1 MKTFYSNG
9 KKLSEEITEYYKG
22 VVSYSLANKLIR
34 KKDVKVNGVRVKAD
48 QKTDI
53 GDKIEVYYDGEDN
66 RADTVIFKDEN
77 VLVVYKPSG
86 ITSEDFY
93 TLLCKKHTGVGFIHR
108 LDQNTDGVMIFSL
121 NEVAE
126 KELLYGFKHRT
137 FEKLYLTE
145 VVSVP
150 KKPSA
155 ELTAYLLKDSE
166 KAEVKIFDTQVKGS
180 EKIVTSYTVLKSSG
194 ETSLLEVKLITGKTH
209 QIRAHLAHV
218 GHSII
223 GDGKYGYESINRKFK
238 AKKQRLTAYKL
249 TLMFDSGCHLAYLN
263 ERAFECVAGWMKGNL
278 ENK

>member
-48 QKTDI
+48 FKTDV
-53 GDKIEVYYDGEDN
+53 GDKIEVYYDGEDK

-86 ITSEDFY
+86 ITAEDFY
-93 TLLCKKHTGVGFIHR
+93 ELLCKKHEGVGFIHR

-121 NEVAE
+121 NANAE
-126 KELLYGFKHRT
+126 KELLHGFKHRT
-137 FEKLYLTE
+137 FDKLYLAE
-145 VVSVP
+145 VVGTP
-150 KKPSA
+150 KKA
-155 ELTAYLLKDSE
+155 NDELVAYLVKDSK
-166 KAEVKIFDTQVKGS
+166 KAEVRVFDSPVKGS
-180 EKIVTSYTVLKSSG
+180 EKIITSYTVLKSSG

-218 GHSII
+218 GHFII
-223 GDGKYGYESINRKFK
+223 GDGKYGYESVNRKFK

-249 TLMFDSGCHLAYLN
+249 TLKFTEGSPLYYLN
-263 ERAFECVAGWMKGNL
+263 DKEFVCKAGWMK

>member
-1 MKTFYSNG
+1 MKTFYSSG

-34 KKDVKVNGVRVKAD
+34 KKDVKVNGVRVKED
-48 QKTDI
+48 LKTLS
-53 GDKIEVYYDGEDN
+53 GDKIEVYYDGEDK
-66 RADTVIFKDEN
+66 RADTVLYQDEN

-93 TLLCKKHTGVGFIHR
+93 ALLCKKYSGVGFIHR

-121 NEVAE
+121 NAASE

-137 FEKLYLTE
+137 FDKYYLAE
-145 VVSVP
+145 VIGTP
-150 KKPSA
+150 KKASD
-155 ELTAYLLKDSE
+155 ELVAYLVKDAEKSE
-166 KAEVKIFDTQVKGS
+166 VRVFDSPVKGS
-180 EKIVTSYTVLKSSG
+180 EKIITSYTVLKSSG

-218 GHSII
+218 GNFII

-249 TLMFDSGCHLAYLN
+249 ILKFENASPLYYLN
-263 ERAFECVAGWMKGNL
+263 EKEFTCRAGWFKND
-278 ENK
+278 